1 MNAKYWI
8 HKLDLLKH
16 PEGGYYKEIYRS
28 EEVIPIE
35 ALPDR
40 YSDKRNVSTSIYF
53 MLDKE
58 QVSHFHKLQ
67 SDEIWHFYYG
77 VSLTIHMIDE
87 SGNYSI
93 QKLGRNLDEGEALQF
108 VIPKCTWF
116 AAEVNDK
123 KSFSLIGCT
132 VAPGFDF
139 ADFELAKRGELVKQF
154 PLLKEIIEQFT
165 ANIDGNTD

>member
-40 YSDKRNVSTSIYF
+40 YLDKRNVSTSIYF

-67 SDEIWHFYYG
+67 SDEIWHFYEG
-77 VSLTIHMIDE
+77 SSLIIHLINE
-87 SGNYSI
+87 AGNYSS
-93 QKLGRNLDEGEALQF
+93 QKLGRNLDEGEVLQF
-108 VIPKCTWF
+108 VIPKFSWF

-139 ADFELAKRGELVKQF
+139 ADFELAKREELIKQF
-154 PLLKEIIEQFT
+154 PLLKKVVEQFT
-165 ANIDGNTD
+165 ANINGNTD

>member
-1 MNAKYWI
+1 M
-8 HKLDLLKH
+8 DLLKH

-28 EEVIPIE
+28 EEVIVKE
-35 ALPDR
+35 ALPAR
-40 YSDKRNVSTSIYF
+40 YATGRNISTSIYY
-53 MLDKE
+53 MLAKE

-77 VSLTIHMIDE
+77 TSLTIYMIDE
-87 SGNYSI
+87 KGNYAE
-93 QKLGRNLDEGEALQF
+93 QKLGRNLDEGEVLQF

-139 ADFELAKRGELVKQF
+139 ADFELARREVLSAQF
-154 PLLKEIIEQFT
+154 PLLKEVIEQF
-165 ANIDGNTD
+165 ISKDGI

>member
-8 HKLDLLKH
+8 HKLDLIKH
-16 PEGGYYKEIYRS
+16 LEGGYYKEIYRS
-28 EEVIPIE
+28 EEVIALE

-40 YSDKRNVSTSIYF
+40 YSGERNVSTSIYF

-77 VSLTIHMIDE
+77 GSLTIYMINE
-87 SGNYSI
+87 SGNYSV

-139 ADFELAKRGELVKQF
+139 ADFELSKREELVKQF
-154 PLLKEIIEQFT
+154 PQYKSLIERLT
-165 ANIDGNTD
+165 

>member
-28 EEVIPIE
+28 EEVIAVE

-40 YSDKRNVSTSIYF
+40 YTAQRNVSTSIYF
-53 MLDKE
+53 MLDRE

-77 VSLTIHMIDE
+77 ASLTIHKIDE
-87 SGNYSI
+87 AGNYTA
-93 QKLGRNLDEGEALQF
+93 QKLGRNLDEGEVLQF
-108 VIPKCTWF
+108 VIPKHTWF

-123 KSFSLIGCT
+123 KSFTLIGCT

-139 ADFELAKRGELVKQF
+139 ADFELAKREEMVKQF
-154 PLLKEIIEQFT
+154 PLLEKVIERLT
-165 ANIDGNTD
+165 

>member
-8 HKLDLLKH
+8 NKLGLVKH

-28 EEVIPIE
+28 EEVIPLE

-40 YSDKRNVSTSIYF
+40 YADKRNVSTSIYF

-58 QVSHFHKLQ
+58 QVSHFHKIQ

-77 VSLTIHMIDE
+77 HSLQIHMIDE
-87 SGNYSI
+87 TGNYTV
-93 QKLGRNLDEGEALQF
+93 QKLGRNIDDGEVLQF
-108 VIPKCTWF
+108 VIPKGTWF
-116 AAEVNDK
+116 AAEVINK
-123 KSFSLIGCT
+123 NSFALIGCT

-139 ADFELAKRGELVKQF
+139 ADFELANRGELVGKF
-154 PLLKEIIEQFT
+154 PTHKAIIDSLT
-165 ANIDGNTD
+165 TIS